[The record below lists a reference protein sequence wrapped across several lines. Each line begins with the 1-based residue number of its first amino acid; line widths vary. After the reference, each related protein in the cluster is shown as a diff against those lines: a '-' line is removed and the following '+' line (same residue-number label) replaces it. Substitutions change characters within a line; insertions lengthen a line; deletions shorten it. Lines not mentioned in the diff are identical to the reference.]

1 MKSQFCLKL
10 FLCCLASHFY
20 LVYQMNRFTFEIF
33 DRKFIEVDIE
43 HRIIL
48 IIENNGENMS
58 KKIKDIFKELKLFP
72 HRS

>member
-1 MKSQFCLKL
+1 
-10 FLCCLASHFY
+10 
-20 LVYQMNRFTFEIF
+20 MNRFTFEIF
-33 DRKFIEVDIE
+33 DHKFIEVDIE